1 MEQTIIHKNNNQG
14 VVDDIRVMISEAR
27 QRVAV
32 SANATITLLYWHI
45 GERINREVLDNQRA
59 EYGKRVIENVACQL
73 QLEYGGREF
82 SARNLRRMMQFAQL
96 MPDLQIVSPLAT
108 QLSWTHFQE
117 VLSLKDEIQ
126 REFYLTMA
134 AEESWSKRTLRSK
147 IDGMLYE
154 RTAIAAKPKELIK
167 AELASLRDEHAV
179 TPDLVFK
186 SPYFLDFAGLRGN
199 YSESEFEDALLAHI
213 ENFLLELGDGFTF
226 VARQKRLIIDG
237 EDFKIDLL
245 FFHRKLHRMIAVDL
259 KLGRFKAAYKG
270 QMELYLRYLD
280 RYEREEGEEAPLGLI
295 LCTEGNREQI
305 ELLQLDASGIK
316 VANYLTELPPKEV
329 LIRQLRVSLEEAK
342 ALRTLSK

>member
-1 MEQTIIHKNNNQG
+1 
-14 VVDDIRVMISEAR
+14 MISEAR

-59 EYGKRVIENVACQL
+59 EYGKRVIENVARQL

-96 MPDLQIVSPLAT
+96 IPDLQIVSTLST
-108 QLSWTHFQE
+108 QLSWSHFQE
-117 VLSLKDEIQ
+117 VLSLDEIQ

-134 AEESWSKRTLRSK
+134 AEESWSIRTLRSK

-154 RTAIAAKPKELIK
+154 RTAIAAKPKALIK

-199 YSESEFEDALLAHI
+199 YSESELEDALLAHI